1 MMKRNLIL
9 TILLL
14 VQVALIAGLYLSKK
28 EYGAFSPEEKLLSF
42 NPVDIDT
49 ISLAA
54 EGEEPLTLKKGDK
67 GWFIPSYF
75 NFPCNQANIDDLF
88 KKLGE
93 LKKGWPVAVS
103 SDSAERFRVGE
114 DNFVRH
120 ITLKNGGEVETEL
133 FLGSA
138 PSFRKSHA
146 RAAGSDDIVVVEFS
160 DFDAEARPDDWFDRD
175 VLKLKPEEISA
186 LTMPDFSLHKDGD
199 DWIVSNLA
207 EGESSVKEETKKLL
221 EKLSGLTME
230 SVLGPENKPEYHQD
244 MPELVL
250 SLQTASGE
258 QVTYTISKP
267 ENDEHYVLKSSGNDN
282 YFKVILWMVD
292 SIKEFTRDKVVLNPN
307 KETASEQAEEKE
319 ENSDGATGSN

>member
-1 MMKRNLIL
+1 MKRNLIL
-9 TILLL
+9 TTILLF
-14 VQVALIAGLYLSKK
+14 QVALIAGLYLSKK

-49 ISLAA
+49 INLAA
-54 EGEEPLTLKKGDK
+54 AGEQPLTLKKGEK
-67 GWFIPSYF
+67 GWYIPSYF

-103 SDSAERFRVGE
+103 SDSAERFQVDE
-114 DNFVRH
+114 NNFVRH
-120 ITLKNGGEVETEL
+120 ITLKNGDKVKAEL

-146 RAAGSDDIVVVEFS
+146 RASGSDDIVVVEFS

-175 VLKLKPEEISA
+175 VLKPKPEEITG
-186 LTMPDFSLHKDGD
+186 LTMPDFSLQKDGD
-199 DWIVSNLA
+199 DWIVKDLA

-221 EKLSGLTME
+221 EKISGLTME
-230 SVLGPENKPEYHQD
+230 SVLGPDNKPEYQQD
-244 MPELVL
+244 MPELVF

-258 QVTYTISKP
+258 QVTYTFSKP
-267 ENDEHYVLKSSGNDN
+267 KNDEHYVLKSSRNEN

-292 SIKEFTRDKVVLNPN
+292 AIKEFNRGKVVSNPN
-307 KETASEQAEEKE
+307 KETVSEQTEIKE
-319 ENSDGATGSN
+319 DTSDGATGSD